1 MEQFI
6 YIYYSVFI
14 QVIAGFIPLVVLWVR
29 KVKADSALVGSIVL
43 SFVISLILII
53 TGYFK
58 QNNFFFFNTYVIGS
72 VILFGIFYYRS
83 IENKKMQYF
92 VLATTIL
99 CVLIFF
105 FELSRKDV
113 ISVTIKFQ
121 NVFYII
127 WSLLFFI
134 DFMLKSNF
142 TDAKSKSTLI
152 IIAAIF
158 LYNCTSFIL
167 LNHIDFFLNKNFW
180 IIHNLSESACK
191 LMIAYAFWK
200 LPNETNLQDSKT

>member
-1 MEQFI
+1 VEQFI
-6 YIYYSVFI
+6 YIYYSVFF
-14 QVIAGFIPLVVLWVR
+14 QLIAGFIPLVVLWVR
-29 KVKADSALVGSIVL
+29 KVKADSALVGSIGL

-58 QNNFFFFNTYVIGS
+58 QNNFFFFNTYAIGS

-92 VLATTIL
+92 VLATTVL

-167 LNHIDFFLNKNFW
+167 LNHIDLFLDKNLW
-180 IIHNLSESACK
+180 VLHNFSESACK

-200 LPNETNLQDSKT
+200 LPKLDEN

>member
-1 MEQFI
+1 MERFI
-6 YIYYSVFI
+6 YIYFSLFI
-14 QVIAGFIPLVVLWVR
+14 QLIAGFTPLVVLWVR
-29 KVKADSALVGSIVL
+29 KVKADSALIGSIVL
-43 SFVISLILII
+43 SFIITLILII

-58 QNNFFFFNTYVIGS
+58 QNNHFFFNTYAVGS

-83 IENKKMQYF
+83 IENKKMKYF
-92 VLATTIL
+92 IIATTIL

-105 FELSRKDV
+105 FELIRTDN
-113 ISVTIKFQ
+113 ITVTIKFE

-134 DFMLKSNF
+134 DFLLKSNF

-158 LYNCTSFIL
+158 FYNCSSFIL
-167 LNHIDFFLNKNFW
+167 LNHIDLFLDKKLWVLHNF
-180 IIHNLSESACK
+180 SESACK
-191 LMIAYAFWK
+191 LIIAYAFWK
-200 LPNETNLQDSKT
+200 LPKSDSLSKTN

>member
-1 MEQFI
+1 MERFI
-6 YIYYSVFI
+6 YLYYSVFI
-14 QVIAGFIPLVVLWVR
+14 QLIAGFIPIVVLWVR

-53 TGYFK
+53 TGFFK
-58 QNNFFFFNTYVIGS
+58 QNNYFFFNTYALGS
-72 VILFGIFYYRS
+72 VILFGIFFFRS

-92 VLATTIL
+92 VLATTLL

-113 ISVTIKFQ
+113 ISVTIKFE
-121 NVFYII
+121 NIFYII

-134 DFMLKSNF
+134 DFLLKSNF
-142 TDAKSKSTLI
+142 ADAKSKSTLI

-180 IIHNLSESACK
+180 IIHNLSESTCK
-191 LMIAYAFWK
+191 LIIAYAFWK
-200 LPNETNLQDSKT
+200 LPKSDTNLLNK